1 MNTATDIRIDA
12 FRQTVERAD
21 TLHRQLETLAIT
33 IARADELPGLLQGS
47 GDGMEAR
54 WLREE
59 QAAIGHPLALRI
71 RHSQLESELR
81 QIRVGVDEQL
91 RAALDAAAELVTQAA
106 GGADGVM
113 ASPFV
118 QRHLAVLARNRSGPS
133 LPSTPESRQR
143 HYNTALCDIDAS
155 LAAVPEIEFGS
166 PICQL
171 AISNS
176 MPQSAIRLIASR

>member
-1 MNTATDIRIDA
+1 MNTATDTRIDA

-21 TLHRQLETLAIT
+21 KLQRQLQTLVIA

-54 WLREE
+54 WMREE

-81 QIRVGVDEQL
+81 QIRLGVGEQL

-106 GGADGVM
+106 GGADGVR
-113 ASPFV
+113 ASPFI
-118 QRHLAVLARNRSGPS
+118 QRHLAVLAGNRSGPT
-133 LPSTPESRQR
+133 LPATPESRLV
-143 HYNTALCDIDAS
+143 HLLTAWRDIDAAMAS
-155 LAAVPEIEFGS
+155 LGEIRFDAKRAN
-166 PICQL
+166 Q
-171 AISNS
+171 
-176 MPQSAIRLIASR
+176 IRASH

>member
-21 TLHRQLETLAIT
+21 TLQRQLQTLAIT

-54 WLREE
+54 WMREE
-59 QAAIGHPLALRI
+59 QAAIEHPLALRI

-81 QIRVGVDEQL
+81 QIRLGVGEQL
-91 RAALDAAAELVTQAA
+91 RAAHDAAAELVTAAA
-106 GGADGVM
+106 GGTDGVI

-118 QRHLAVLARNRSGPS
+118 RRHLAVLARNRSGPS
-133 LPSTPESRQR
+133 LPSTPESRLEHLLSASR
-143 HYNTALCDIDAS
+143 DIDAAMAS
-155 LAAVPEIEFGS
+155 LGEIRFDVR
-166 PICQL
+166 QR
-171 AISNS
+171 NS
-176 MPQSAIRLIASR
+176 AS

>member
-21 TLHRQLETLAIT
+21 TLQRQLQTLAIT

-81 QIRVGVDEQL
+81 QIGLGVGEQL
-91 RAALDAAAELVTQAA
+91 RAAFDAATQLVTVAA
-106 GGADGVM
+106 GGTGAIM
-113 ASPFV
+113 ECPC
-118 QRHLAVLARNRSGPS
+118 ARRLFEEFARYNTPA
-133 LPSTPESRQR
+133 PPHATPESRLA
-143 HYNTALCDIDAS
+143 HYRAAWQTIDM
-155 LAAVPEIEFGS
+155 AVDTLSEIEFEARKR
-166 PICQL
+166 IL
-171 AISNS
+171 AS
-176 MPQSAIRLIASR
+176 